1 MNRAIL
7 PFTYSSHT
15 ATLGDVPLLPSLA
28 DRAWHAW
35 HCLPRD
41 SRGKPPSRA
50 SLEKPVGLSYATLS
64 KIMLG
69 EREDPGF
76 AQLKL
81 IAKALQCDVNWLADG
96 DGPAPR
102 TTLPIPP
109 RPGAVERR
117 HGELKGWKEAVHHAL
132 TNDTLDFPPE
142 AFLAGADL
150 PVFRPLESV
159 DARLAKAV
167 SLWAWETSSF
177 DEQTDYSTRWAKQ
190 QESKHVTPVRPKR
203 VPDKRPSRPARG

>member
-1 MNRAIL
+1 M
-7 PFTYSSHT
+7 
-15 ATLGDVPLLPSLA
+15 
-28 DRAWHAW
+28 
-35 HCLPRD
+35 
-41 SRGKPPSRA
+41 A

-64 KIMLG
+64 KIMDG
-69 EREDPGF
+69 VRTDPGF
-76 AQLKL
+76 PQLKL

-96 DGPAPR
+96 NGPAPR
-102 TTLPIPP
+102 PTSPIPP
-109 RPGAVERR
+109 RPGAVDRR
-117 HGELKGWKEAVHHAL
+117 HGDLKGWKEAVLHAL
-132 TNDTLDFPPE
+132 TNETIDFPPE

-177 DEQTDYSTRWAKQ
+177 DEQTEYSTRWAKQ
-190 QESKHVTPVRPKR
+190 QEMKHPPAIRPKR